1 VGWTIDPPVLP
12 WPTNLTGPET
22 VVINT
27 DFDIMWD
34 APGGGVGEDFFED
47 FEGGTIPTGWLAID
61 QDGDGYNW
69 ENSMESAQV
78 MDAYEGTGCIASASY
93 VNDPGLALNPNNYL
107 ITPPIEIGS
116 GSVLTYYH
124 DAQDPAYA
132 DDFYYVKLSTT
143 GTAIGDFSE
152 TLWSGTTPADW
163 TLVSIDLDD
172 YAGNTC
178 YIAFQHTNCTDEFWM
193 KLDNVAVSSTKT
205 KSQFTPPVIGTTNK
219 GMPFRTTGMSE
230 TEIEEALANYSPSKA
245 TKALLG
251 YNVYR
256 KFNTGSW
263 QLQGMVTETM
273 YTGNVPIPGA
283 VYTYRVTAVYDEGES
298 DPSNEWAID
307 AVVGVEEYV
316 SNATQLYPNPAT
328 NAVSITSD
336 FNMESVTVYNFAGQ
350 VVLTQK
356 INNTTYRVNTSNF
369 DAGIYL
375 FQIQTEE
382 GRIAKRV
389 VIE

>member
-1 VGWTIDPPVLP
+1 
-12 WPTNLTGPET
+12 
-22 VVINT
+22 
-27 DFDIMWD
+27 
-34 APGGGVGEDFFED
+34 
-47 FEGGTIPTGWLAID
+47 
-61 QDGDGYNW
+61 
-69 ENSMESAQV
+69 
-78 MDAYEGTGCIASASY
+78 
-93 VNDPGLALNPNNYL
+93 
-107 ITPPIEIGS
+107 
-116 GSVLTYYH
+116 
-124 DAQDPAYA
+124 
-132 DDFYYVKLSTT
+132 
-143 GTAIGDFSE
+143 
-152 TLWSGTTPADW
+152 
-163 TLVSIDLDD
+163 
-172 YAGNTC
+172 
-178 YIAFQHTNCTDEFWM
+178 
-193 KLDNVAVSSTKT
+193 
-205 KSQFTPPVIGTTNK
+205 
-219 GMPFRTTGMSE
+219 
-230 TEIEEALANYSPSKA
+230 
-245 TKALLG
+245 
-251 YNVYR
+251 
-256 KFNTGSW
+256 
-263 QLQGMVTETM
+263 MVTETM

-382 GRIAKRV
+382 GRIAKRI